1 MAGDLN
7 WDFPLDHG
15 KGAPS
20 NMLGIDL
27 FFDFD
32 WVEVVGHPQMQ
43 FPNGLCLAR
52 RVLRECPD
60 DKEPALLLTNQ
71 EEVERRSF
79 ETDRFY
85 VVVVNLPRYLE
96 EANADASAAYFG
108 DSFGAGLTRISQL
121 DGIANLTP
129 EELAMLLDE
138 KLTPKGV
145 ARWASASPARLDA
158 LREIVATEDGAEE
171 PASPESI
178 AAALRALDSLGAD
191 EVEEFRV
198 LFSAPD
204 RRSMANFLSDHDIL
218 PMDLVKTIELN
229 ARCRAVEEL
238 EAMLAEDQTEGPWQK
253 WFENNDWVLGT
264 EFVGVLRERPIDVE
278 NIADFLMQA
287 YDGFVDVVEIKRPEG
302 KLRFWADARDH
313 GNYVPHSDL
322 IKAITQASTYL
333 LEVEREANS
342 VKFLERLGGIKAIKP
357 RCVLIYG
364 RSDNWSAKQRE
375 AYRVLN
381 AGYHSLSIMTYDH
394 VLDRAKRMLDM

>member
-1 MAGDLN
+1 MADDLN

-15 KGAPS
+15 RGAPS

-32 WVEVVGHPQMQ
+32 WIEVVGHPQMQ

-60 DKEPALLLTNQ
+60 DKEPALLLTNRD
-71 EEVERRSF
+71 EVERRSF
-79 ETDRFY
+79 EIDQFY

-96 EANADASAAYFG
+96 EADADASAAYFG

-129 EELAMLLDE
+129 QELAVLLDE
-138 KLTPKGV
+138 KLTPEGV
-145 ARWASASPARLDA
+145 ARWASADPDRLGA
-158 LREIVATEDGAEE
+158 LREIVGAEDDVE
-171 PASPESI
+171 GPASPESI
-178 AAALRALDSLGAD
+178 AVALRALDSLGANEID
-191 EVEEFRV
+191 EFRD

-204 RRSMANFLSDHDIL
+204 RRSMAKFLGDHDIL
-218 PMDLVKTIELN
+218 PMDLVKTIELSS
-229 ARCRAVEEL
+229 RCRAVEEL
-238 EAMLAEDQTEGPWQK
+238 EAMLAKDRTESPWQK
-253 WFENNDWVLGT
+253 WFEDNDWVLGT
-264 EFVGVLRERPIDVE
+264 EFIGVLGERPIDVE
-278 NIADFLMQA
+278 NITDFLMQA
-287 YDGFVDVVEIKRPEG
+287 YDGFLDVVEIKRPEG
-302 KLRFWADARDH
+302 KLKFWANALDH

-322 IKAITQASTYL
+322 IRAITQASTYV

-342 VKFLERLGGIKAIKP
+342 VKFLERLDGIKAIKP

-364 RSDNWSAKQRE
+364 RSDDWNTEQRE
-375 AYRVLN
+375 AFRVLN